1 MEKPLKALGDFL
13 RAQRALVHRS
23 LRDVAEAAK
32 ISNAYLSQIER
43 GIYKPS
49 ADVLRGLAE
58 ALEISKE
65 TLYRQA
71 GMLDPSDAVE
81 SSYKIV
87 NKFID
92 ASRRF
97 TLGILEAVSP
107 VSDKVFGKKA
117 AVKSA
122 PKSVS

>member
-71 GMLDPSDAVE
+71 GMLDPSDAPEQRSTVE
-81 SSYKIV
+81 EAIKLDERLSDDQK
-87 NKFID
+87 D
-92 ASRRF
+92 ALLQVYRGF
-97 TLGILEAVSP
+97 VSG
-107 VSDKVFGKKA
+107 S
-117 AVKSA
+117 
-122 PKSVS
+122 